1 MNFSDTWNQT
11 ERQQR
16 TDKPSDPETDPNV
29 PDGDYEAQVL
39 DWRCF
44 RSKAGE
50 WYMKWILGI
59 QGGEQDGKTLVR
71 FVKVDLSDPMRLAYL
86 KSDVFHSLG
95 RDAEFSELADE
106 ERGLPGMAKREID
119 GAVLRVRKRSR
130 EAYGKTFLDVFIN
143 GTVSL
148 SGGASAPPEVPAG
161 SRPVEYVDGDE
172 IPF

>member
-1 MNFSDTWNQT
+1 MLRSCQILSPLLLLAPLCIAQEVALSDDP
-11 ERQQR
+11 R
-16 TDKPSDPETDPNV
+16 TTPSD
-29 PDGDYEAQVL
+29 
-39 DWRCF
+39 F
-44 RSKAGE
+44 
-50 WYMKWILGI
+50 
-59 QGGEQDGKTLVR
+59 VR